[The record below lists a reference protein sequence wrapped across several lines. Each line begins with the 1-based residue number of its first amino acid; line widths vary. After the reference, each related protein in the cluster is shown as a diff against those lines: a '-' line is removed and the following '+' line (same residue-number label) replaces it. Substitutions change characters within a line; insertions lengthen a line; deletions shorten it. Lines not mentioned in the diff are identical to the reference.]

1 MNCFYKANYELG
13 SIPSVLKEKQWYWFL
28 MLVSLNNPK
37 PVFYSLQPRANKQY
51 NESGAVSKR
60 PLPPHQNNPT
70 AGDRGAIEQRKQTK
84 LYGKRGEQRD
94 MQNQTPTKLTF
105 NSAEKCKTLDIKCQ
119 RAR

>member
-1 MNCFYKANYELG
+1 M
-13 SIPSVLKEKQWYWFL
+13 LKEKKNGIGSL
-28 MLVSLNNPK
+28 MLVSLSPK

-60 PLPPHQNNPT
+60 PLPPHKNNPT
-70 AGDRGAIEQRKQTK
+70 AGDRGAKEQGENKQK
-84 LYGKRGEQRD
+84 SLWKRGGKGAETQRD
-94 MQNQTPTKLTF
+94 MQNQTPTKITF